1 MLIDNIIKILDKSK
15 NDDVDVLVAKDKLI
29 AEGIIPEK
37 DIKAASE
44 FIHTF
49 YREVTKCRNTNN
61 ATKLKEFVTAYE
73 TDANLFEKIRKEI
86 NEL

>member
-1 MLIDNIIKILDKSK
+1 MLIDNIIKILDRSK
-15 NDDVDVLVAKDKLI
+15 HDDVDVLVAKDKII
-29 AEGIIPEK
+29 AEGSIPEK

-61 ATKLKEFVTAYE
+61 SAKLKELVVAYE
-73 TDANLFEKIRKEI
+73 TDANLFEKICKEI
-86 NEL
+86 NEM